1 MSIYGGPDI
10 ITSNLVLHLD
20 AGNISSY
27 PGSGNIW
34 YDISG
39 FQQHFTLFN
48 ILSSDINRFGIN
60 FAQSNSYARLRNS
73 SILPLCSSAAT
84 IDICFRSLSNS
95 LVRNNNGSTYSRLL
109 SISNTAGTGSDSTST
124 LGTNND
130 FGSFF
135 CLARDSVAS
144 IETFGLWYKN
154 NPGGFFTNPKIL
166 FNTTRFFNIAIVYY
180 QISSTMYFLYYVNG
194 VLSGS
199 TSSSATPF
207 GSDAS
212 TITLCMNAY
221 GSLLNLQEPA
231 NVGYSTFRMYNRVL
245 SSNEILQNYN
255 ALKGRFGL

>member
-1 MSIYGGPDI
+1 MSNQYGPRIATDG
-10 ITSNLVLHLD
+10 LVLCLD
-20 AGNISSY
+20 AGNRKSY

-60 FAQSNSYARLRNS
+60 FSQSNSYARLRNS
-73 SILPLCSSAAT
+73 SILNSCRSAAT
-84 IDICFRSLSNS
+84 IDICFRSLSN
-95 LVRNNNGSTYSRLL
+95 LVLRNTNGSGYSRLL
-109 SISNTAGTGSDSTST
+109 SVSNEAGTGSDSAST
-124 LGTNND
+124 LGDNFD
-130 FGSFF
+130 FSTFF
-135 CLARDSVAS
+135 CLARDAVAG

-154 NPGGFFTNPKIL
+154 NPAGFFTNPKIV
-166 FNTTRFFNIAIVYY
+166 FNTTQFFNIVIVYY

-199 TSSSATPF
+199 TSSNTTPF

-212 TITLCMNAY
+212 TITLCMNSY

-231 NVGYSTFRMYNRVL
+231 NVAFSTFKMYNRAL
-245 SSNEILQNYN
+245 SNNEILQNYN
-255 ALKGRFGL
+255 ALKGRFSL